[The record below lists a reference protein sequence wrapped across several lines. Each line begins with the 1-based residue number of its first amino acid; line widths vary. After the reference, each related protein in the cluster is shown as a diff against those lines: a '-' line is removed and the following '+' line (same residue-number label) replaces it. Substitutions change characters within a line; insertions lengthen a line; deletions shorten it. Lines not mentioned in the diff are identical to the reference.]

1 MTPLFGYYAKG
12 QNVPVQQPFFG
23 DIYNATIPPIGPGAA
38 VFYRV
43 RATDSLG
50 NSGLQDNNGNDYV
63 YFIQGGNSWLF
74 PNQAPGTNMLLN
86 GTQYVPAILTSLFLN
101 VSTPI
106 AVQVIQLPSNPGG
119 TPPAGLSALGIYT
132 QVNANISITLNARV
146 RFYYTPSQIQGLNTS
161 TIAPYYW
168 NGASWI
174 PLSNVAVNTNQNY
187 VEGTVNHFSL
197 FAVFAKQASTQPPP
211 TTQPASQPT
220 FLYIG
225 LAGVIAAI
233 AIIGGILLAK
243 KRKRGPTHL
252 LPTPA
257 SPPTVFGSP
266 STR

>member
-1 MTPLFGYYAKG
+1 MTPLFGSYAKG

-23 DIYNATIPPIGPGAA
+23 DIYNVTIPPIGPGAA
-38 VFYRV
+38 VFYRI
-43 RATDSLG
+43 RASDSLG

-86 GTQYVPAILTSLFLN
+86 GTQYVPGIKTSLFLN

-106 AVQVIQLPSNPGG
+106 AVQVIQLSSNPGG

-197 FAVFAKQASTQPPP
+197 FAVFAKQASPQPPP
-211 TTQPASQPT
+211 TTQPTSQPT
-220 FLYIG
+220 YLYIG
-225 LAGVIAAI
+225 LAGAIAAI
-233 AIIGGILLAK
+233 AMIGGILLAK
-243 KRKRGPTHL
+243 KRKRRTTSL
-252 LPTPA
+252 LPTPT

>member
-1 MTPLFGYYAKG
+1 MIPLFGSILKG
-12 QNVPVQQPFFG
+12 QGLPVQQPFFG
-23 DIYNATIPPIGPGAA
+23 DIYNVTIPPIGPGAA
-38 VFYRV
+38 IFYRV
-43 RATDSLG
+43 RSTDNLG
-50 NSGLQDNNGNDYV
+50 NMGLQDNNGNAYV

-86 GTQYVPAILTSLFLN
+86 GTQYVSGIKTSLFLN

-119 TPPAGLSALGIYT
+119 APPAGLSALGIYT
-132 QVNANISITLNARV
+132 QVNANISVTLNARM

-187 VEGTVNHFSL
+187 VEGTVTHFSL
-197 FAVFAKQASTQPPP
+197 FAVFAKPASTQPPP
-211 TTQPASQPT
+211 AQPASQPT
-220 FLYIG
+220 LLYIG
-225 LAGVIAAI
+225 LAGAIAAI

-243 KRKRGPTHL
+243 KRKHGTTNLLLTPT
-252 LPTPA
+252 
-257 SPPTVFGSP
+257 SPPTGLGSP